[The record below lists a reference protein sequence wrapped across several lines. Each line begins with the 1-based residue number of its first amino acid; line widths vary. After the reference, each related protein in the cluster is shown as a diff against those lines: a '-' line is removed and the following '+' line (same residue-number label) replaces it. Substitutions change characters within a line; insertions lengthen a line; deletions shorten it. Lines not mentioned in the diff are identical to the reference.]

1 MAGQL
6 FIHADLSE
14 ADPQTNIFKKS
25 TGGNFN
31 YDTYDKRDE
40 YYKGIGTLYRASP
53 NFQRGYGLK
62 AGGFN
67 NLKKRGTGV
76 GSFFQSLWR
85 VAFPMI
91 KTGAKKLGSTA
102 LDVATSVASDAL
114 QGKNIKESA
123 KEHLTT
129 KGTALLSD
137 IKKQGVDILKNIN
150 PAISGIINKS
160 DQPTIQPVSQLP
172 TTLAAP
178 SPQKSFRRL
187 SRKRVPSSKV
197 KYTPPRKKSSN
208 YPALKYLN

>member
-6 FIHADLSE
+6 FIHSDISE
-14 ADPQTNIFKKS
+14 VDPKANVFKTS
-25 TGGNFN
+25 TGGNFPF
-31 YDTYDKRDE
+31 DTYDKRDD

-53 NFQRGYGLK
+53 TFQRGYGLK
-62 AGGFN
+62 AGSFN

-114 QGKNIKESA
+114 QGRNIKESA

-137 IKKQGVDILKNIN
+137 IKKQGVDILKNVN
-150 PAISGIINKS
+150 PAIAGILNKS
-160 DQPTIQPVSQLP
+160 DQPTTSTISQIP
-172 TTLAAP
+172 ATLAAP
-178 SPQKSFRRL
+178 SPQKPFRRL
-187 SRKRVPSSKV
+187 SKKRVASSKV
-197 KYTPPRKKSSN
+197 QYKSPRKKQNN